1 MIGKYLACSDVGS
14 RGNIDVAGVIQSGRR
29 GRGRLGKVYADVLA
43 REMLAYM
50 RFEIIRRAHS
60 QQVREPIHPD
70 VG

>member
-1 MIGKYLACSDVGS
+1 MIGKYLACSGVGS
-14 RGNIDVAGVIQSGRR
+14 RGNIDVAGVIQIGRR

-50 RFEIIRRAHS
+50 RFKIISITHL
-60 QQVREPIHPD
+60 QQMHEPIHPG